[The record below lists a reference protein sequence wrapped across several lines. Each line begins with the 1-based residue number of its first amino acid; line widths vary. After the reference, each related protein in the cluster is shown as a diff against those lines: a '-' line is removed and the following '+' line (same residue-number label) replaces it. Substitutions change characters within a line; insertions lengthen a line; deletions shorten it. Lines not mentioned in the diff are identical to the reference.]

1 MVGFLISAVIVQI
14 FNPSSE
20 IATPI
25 GVATKEAKVERETP
39 LFRLYV

>member
-1 MVGFLISAVIVQI
+1 MVGFLIPAVIAQI
-14 FNPSSE
+14 FNPSE